1 MAGIDLE
8 VARGEFFTMLGPSG
22 SGKTTTLR
30 MIAGFEDPT
39 SGTVELAGED
49 VSGVPPYDRAVNTV
63 FQDYAL
69 FPHMT
74 VGLNV
79 EYGMKV
85 ARVDKGERARRRDEA
100 LEMVRLPGYAERK
113 PGELSGGQRQRVALA
128 RAIVNRPKV
137 LLLDEPLGALDL
149 KLREQMQ
156 TELKAIQ
163 GDVGITFVY
172 VTHDQAEALALSDH
186 VAVMSGGRLQQYGT
200 PFEVYAH
207 PANRMVAD
215 FMGLVNLVPG
225 KVRGLANGGGTVELS
240 PDFTL
245 DVAALDGLK
254 PGEGVDIA
262 IRPENIRLTALS
274 ARAAPAGAAARLAKI
289 TNQVFLGNINEY
301 YATLGSGQVLRV
313 QTHPLQQ
320 FKIGEEVAIEV
331 DATQCSVFRRAMGD
345 TT

>member
-1 MAGIDLE
+1 LW
-8 VARGEFFTMLGPSG
+8 S
-22 SGKTTTLR
+22 S
-30 MIAGFEDPT
+30 
-39 SGTVELAGED
+39 
-49 VSGVPPYDRAVNTV
+49 
-63 FQDYAL
+63 
-69 FPHMT
+69 
-74 VGLNV
+74 
-79 EYGMKV
+79 
-85 ARVDKGERARRRDEA
+85 RRSCCSKR
-100 LEMVRLPGYAERK
+100 R
-113 PGELSGGQRQRVALA
+113 
-128 RAIVNRPKV
+128 
-137 LLLDEPLGALDL
+137 
-149 KLREQMQ
+149 
-156 TELKAIQ
+156 T
-163 GDVGITFVY
+163 GITFVY